1 MFKLIHKTDSKV
13 AYECHNETFL
23 IGRSEECEIVLN
35 DPHVSRI
42 QAKVRIEN
50 RQYVIE
56 NIGRNPIFVNGAS
69 IQSQFLNNGDE
80 IRFGMTGLVFQETGS
95 ANKAA
100 EKPSFSAK
108 TVVLTSP
115 QEISVGPR
123 LICTTPSGDSN
134 IYPLDKKKI
143 LIGRSSETDIQLE
156 DPSVSREQGWIEKR
170 DDFYYAVSISETNPL
185 LLNEQVI
192 SERQLLSGNQLRVG
206 SFSLTF
212 ISDRPEDQ
220 KPAAKV
226 IAGKRR
232 KSEWILWLA
241 AACLLLSFGSYLV
254 YRHIYRPW
262 QINSAL
268 KSVSQQISEGNYQSA
283 QEKIRQLL
291 AFDLSP
297 AETHKAMELH
307 SQAILA
313 IIQKMAGDGK
323 LNEAKEYL
331 MAYLKQYGAGTE
343 ADFLWNQLDFY
354 RLNIGNHLE
363 SIEEYRPALRQYAA
377 VREDSPYFEE
387 AQKAILRIWL
397 AYQQQ
402 QRNDQTLSQLF
413 KEAETH
419 FIAKRYLTPV
429 NQNAYSAYQAVLVI
443 EPENKLALERIDQMK
458 AFYLAHGEQYF
469 KNENW
474 GRALTYFER
483 YSLIDPES
491 IEIKKKI
498 SICRQNFTLDGTP
511 SGKSAPRQST
521 SNKKREQIK
530 RLLEESGTD
539 SSWIME
545 YLFEEKSGEKDS
557 EKPW

>member
-80 IRFGMTGLVFQETGS
+80 IRFGMTDLVFQETGS

-291 AFDLSP
+291 ASDLSP

-429 NQNAYSAYQAVLVI
+429 NQNAYSAYQAVLDI

-521 SNKKREQIK
+521 PNKKREQIK

>member
-1 MFKLIHKTDSKV
+1 MLKLFHKTDSKV

-80 IRFGMTGLVFQETGS
+80 IRFGMTDLVFQETGS

-291 AFDLSP
+291 ASDLSP

-429 NQNAYSAYQAVLVI
+429 NQNAYSAYQAVLDI

-521 SNKKREQIK
+521 PNKKREQIK